1 MKSLID
7 QLKED
12 EGFSAI
18 PYLCT
23 AGHLTIG
30 YGLNLD
36 SGITEEEADTLLRLR
51 VNEIDETL
59 DSTFHWYAHLDIPR
73 QGVIIHMVYNLGL
86 EKFKGFKRLI
96 AALVIKDYATAADEM
111 LDSKWAVQVGDRAKR
126 LAEVMRHG

>member
-1 MKSLID
+1 MKPLID

-12 EGFSAI
+12 EGFSAT

-30 YGLNLD
+30 YGFNLD
-36 SGITEEEADTLLRLR
+36 AGITEEEARIILINR
-51 VNEIDETL
+51 VDEL
-59 DSTFHWYAHLDIPR
+59 DSTLEKTFPWYTHLDSAR
-73 QGVIIHMVYNLGL
+73 KDVIINMVYNLGL

-96 AALVIKDYATAADEM
+96 AALVIKDYITAAGEM

-126 LAEVMRHG
+126 LAKVMRHE

>member
-12 EGFSAI
+12 EGFSPT

-23 AGHLTIG
+23 AQHWTIG

-36 SGITEEEADTLLRLR
+36 AGINEHEADMLLRMRVEAIDNQLR
-51 VNEIDETL
+51 ET
-59 DSTFHWYAHLDIPR
+59 FPWFCHLDQAR
-73 QGVIIHMVYNLGL
+73 RDVIINMVYNLGL
-86 EKFKGFKRLI
+86 PRFKGFKRLI
-96 AALVIKDYATAADEM
+96 AALVIKDYITAAGEM

-126 LAEVMRHG
+126 LAKVMRHE